1 MTTQIKAFGTTF
13 MTVPVTDALLSK
25 YRVRFMIQLL
35 KTELNFRQLI
45 TSDRQLVGRMRI
57 RKKMTPRGRVL
68 FVHQQAD
75 GTIEGM
81 FCSQEEYI
89 NPPLVFFLRKE
100 DMMVL
105 TPTEEEPLSVTV
117 QTLTNQ
123 PIENLLPY
131 TDALFDLLERAEA
144 YRLEG

>member
-1 MTTQIKAFGTTF
+1 

-45 TSDRQLVGRMRI
+45 TSDRQLVGRMQI

-68 FVHQQAD
+68 FVHHLPD

-81 FCSQEEYI
+81 FCTQEEYI
-89 NPPLVFFLRKE
+89 HPPLVFFLRKD
-100 DMMVL
+100 DMML
-105 TPTEEEPLSVTV
+105 LAPTEEEPLSVTV
-117 QTLTNQ
+117 RTLTNQ